1 MAIKYNC
8 AGMRQGV
15 YDSDLFCLFLTSRTL
30 SRPFC
35 LKEITWALE
44 FGKPIVVIVE
54 LDRRLCAWDADLW
67 RNNECFSRDEITDEA
82 TRETTVTE
90 WTKGTLQK
98 SYPAVADLID
108 DHLIKGT
115 MIPYRRREFE
125 ADAMA
130 RELVRRAGQRTDDC
144 TSTLSWGSVMPP
156 SRFELTARRNSVRCS
171 VRLIANVA
179 DGHAAKLVKEMQ
191 ERLTQRDP
199 KVTFETSTVD
209 GALLVVLSESLLQ
222 QSSLMVDLYHALER
236 VERERV
242 GLVFVYL
249 DDWGFNLLEMYKV
262 RPALKAALREH
273 EALAHRSNGYEQNA
287 LANEL
292 LRRLHRRPK
301 FGSRKQFYESEQ
313 PKRHTTSPGKPV

>member
-1 MAIKYNC
+1 
-8 AGMRQGV
+8 MRQGV

-67 RNNECFSRDEITDEA
+67 RKNECFSRDEITDEA
-82 TRETTVTE
+82 TRETMVTE
-90 WTKGTLQK
+90 WTKGKLQK
-98 SYPAVADLID
+98 AYPAVADLID
-108 DHLIKGT
+108 DHLSKGK

-125 ADAMA
+125 GDAMA
-130 RELVRRAGQRTDDC
+130 RELVRRAGQRTDD
-144 TSTLSWGSVMPP
+144 SPSRQASLSWGSVMPP
-156 SRFELTARRNSVRCS
+156 SRFELTARHDSVRCS

-179 DGHAAKLVKEMQ
+179 DGPAAKLVQEMQ
-191 ERLTQRDP
+191 ERLMQRDP
-199 KVTFETSTVD
+199 KITFETPTVG
-209 GALLVVLSESLLQ
+209 GATLVVLSERLLQ
-222 QSSLMVDLYHALER
+222 QSTLMDDLYHALER

-273 EALAHRSNGYEQNA
+273 EALAHRSNGYEQDA

-292 LRRLHRRPK
+292 LRRLHRRP
-301 FGSRKQFYESEQ
+301 
-313 PKRHTTSPGKPV
+313 

>member
-1 MAIKYNC
+1 
-8 AGMRQGV
+8 MRQGV

-67 RNNECFSRDEITDEA
+67 RKNECFSRDESTDEA
-82 TRETTVTE
+82 TGKTMVTE
-90 WTKGTLQK
+90 WTKGKLQK
-98 SYPAVADLID
+98 AYPAVAVLID
-108 DHLIKGT
+108 DHLIKGK

-130 RELVRRAGQRTDDC
+130 RELVRRAGQRTDD
-144 TSTLSWGSVMPP
+144 SRQASLSWGSVMPP
-156 SRFELTARRNSVRCS
+156 SRFELTARHDFARCS
-171 VRLIANVA
+171 VHLIANVA
-179 DGHAAKLVKEMQ
+179 DGPAAKLVQEMQ
-191 ERLTQRDP
+191 ERLMQRDP
-199 KVTFETSTVD
+199 KITFETPTVG
-209 GALLVVLSESLLQ
+209 GATLVVLSERLLQ
-222 QSSLMVDLYHALER
+222 QSTLMDDLYHALER

-273 EALAHRSNGYEQNA
+273 EALAHRSNGYEQDA

-301 FGSRKQFYESEQ
+301 SGSRK
-313 PKRHTTSPGKPV
+313 